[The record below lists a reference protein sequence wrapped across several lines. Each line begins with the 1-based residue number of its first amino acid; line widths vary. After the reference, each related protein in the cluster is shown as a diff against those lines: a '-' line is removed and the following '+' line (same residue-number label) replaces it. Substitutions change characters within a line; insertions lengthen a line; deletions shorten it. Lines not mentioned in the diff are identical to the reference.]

1 MAVGLPPIEMLKG
14 RNRVE
19 EIQRTR
25 IMRAM
30 ADAVID
36 REACSVTVADVVARA
51 GVSRRTFY
59 EHFADREECFLLTF
73 EWGMKR
79 ARAVMAEAYAK
90 EMRWVDG
97 IRAGLSALLALMDEE
112 PALARLCIVRALG
125 GGAEVLQRRA
135 EGLEVL
141 CDFID
146 RGRLERTGGTEPPA
160 VTAEGVVGA
169 VMSVIHT
176 RLLAADIPDE
186 GARSETPGPSVSA
199 EAPLAELLGQLMS
212 LIVLPYLGAAAAR
225 RELTRPLPP
234 SAASSGVGEIP
245 PEGINLRLTYRTTRV
260 LLAIAE
266 RPGINNRE
274 VAERAGIIDQGQ
286 ISRLLRRLESLGLI
300 VNTSDGTTRGAP
312 NAWLLTARGEQAER
326 GIHAQAGRISTAA
339 RD

>member
-1 MAVGLPPIEMLKG
+1 MG
-14 RNRVE
+14 RDRVE

-30 ADAVID
+30 SNAVID
-36 REACSVTVADVVARA
+36 REAGSVTVADVVARA

-59 EHFADREECFLLTF
+59 EYFDDREQCFLLTF

-79 ARAVMAEAYAK
+79 ARAVMGEAYAK
-90 EMRWVDG
+90 ESRWLDG
-97 IRAGLSALLALMDEE
+97 VRAGLVALLTLMDEE

-146 RGRLERTGGTEPPA
+146 RGRLERTSGTEPPA

-176 RLLAADIPDE
+176 RLLAADLSGLGDQPRAQVSD
-186 GARSETPGPSVSA
+186 GPAPSEP
-199 EAPLAELLGQLMS
+199 PLLELTGQLMS
-212 LIVLPYLGAAAAR
+212 LIVLPYMGVSAAR
-225 RELTRPLPP
+225 RELNRPAQHSTRSPL
-234 SAASSGVGEIP
+234 GVGDIP
-245 PEGINLRLTYRTTRV
+245 PEGLNLRLTYRTTRV
-260 LLAIAE
+260 LLAIGE
-266 RPGINNRE
+266 RAGANNRE
-274 VAERAGIIDQGQ
+274 VADRAGIVDQGQ
-286 ISRLLRRLESLGLI
+286 ISRLLRRLEGMGLI

-326 GIHAQAGRISTAA
+326 GIHAQTQQIS
-339 RD
+339 RVSSD